1 MNPSTAFATVLA
13 DELARCGLRE
23 VVVAPGSRSTPLAMA
38 FWALDRAGRVRLH
51 VRIDERSASFTALG
65 LAKASRRPVAVL
77 CTSGTAAA
85 NFHPAVIEADE
96 SAVPLL
102 VLTADRPPELRATGA
117 SQTIDQVKLY
127 GSAVRWYAEA
137 GVPERRAGMAGYWRS
152 LACRAWANAA
162 GALGARPGP
171 VHLNLPFRDP
181 LVPGAAATPTADN
194 SNKRAGAAG
203 PGESQPGLPA
213 DIPAFADADWPEP
226 LAGRPDGAPWTRV
239 SPAAVRAEPLELPWS
254 ERGVIVCGDGDYD
267 AAALVGLAERAGWPV
282 LAEPSSGARRGPNA
296 LTGYQYLL
304 ASPAFMAAHRP
315 EVVISAGRPG
325 LTRPQSALMG
335 LARPVASGGPAASPV
350 RHVVVAAG
358 PGTWADPQRAATD
371 VAPAIRLTGAPGKVP
386 AGWLGAWLR
395 ADAAAT
401 EAAGAVLDAWHAG
414 PVPGEDTTAAPGQS
428 TGNGGP
434 GIRPG
439 RQAGGPAL
447 GGALSEPGV
456 ARELLAAMPENAVL
470 WCGNSLSV
478 RDIDLLMPSR
488 ADVRVLASRGA
499 SGIDGTFSTAAGAA
513 LAHAAEHPGAVAF
526 ALIGDLSL
534 LHDAPGLAIGP
545 AEPRPDL
552 CVVVVNNDGG
562 GIFEGLEPA
571 QFKDGTAGGGA
582 NGPSVFERVFGTST
596 GASLEQLAAAFGV
609 PYTLVEQPGDLAKAI
624 APAIGGTGLR
634 IVEARTGRA
643 ASEEL
648 RARMRAAAV
657 AAAEL
662 TIRADG

>member
-1 MNPSTAFATVLA
+1 
-13 DELARCGLRE
+13 
-23 VVVAPGSRSTPLAMA
+23 AMA
-38 FWALDRAGRVRLH
+38 FWALERAGRVRLH
-51 VRIDERSASFTALG
+51 VRIDERSAAFTALG

-77 CTSGTAAA
+77 CTSGTAVA

-127 GSAVRWYAEA
+127 GSAVRWYAES
-137 GVPERRAGMAGYWRS
+137 GVPERRPGMTGYWRS

-162 GALGARPGP
+162 GAQGTLPGP

-181 LVPGAAATPTADN
+181 LVPDAAAAVPQSDN
-194 SNKRAGAAG
+194 SKKRASATTGGADQAG
-203 PGESQPGLPA
+203 RPA
-213 DIPAFADADWPEP
+213 ELPAFADADWPEP
-226 LAGRPDGAPWTRV
+226 LAGRADGAPWTRF
-239 SPAAVRAEPLELPWS
+239 SAPAAIAEPLALPWS
-254 ERGVIVCGDGDYD
+254 ERGVIVGGDGDYD
-267 AAALVGLAERAGWPV
+267 AAALVELAERAGWPI

-296 LTGYQYLL
+296 LTGYQYLI
-304 ASPAFMAAHRP
+304 ASPEFMAAYRP
-315 EVVISAGRPG
+315 EVIVSAGRPG

-335 LARPVASGGPAASPV
+335 LARAGGPAV
-350 RHVVVAAG
+350 RHVVVASG
-358 PGTWADPQRAATD
+358 PGLWADPQRAATD
-371 VAPAIRLTGAPGKVP
+371 VAPAIRLTGAPATAP
-386 AGWLGAWLR
+386 AGWLGAWRR
-395 ADAAAT
+395 ADTAAT
-401 EAAGAVLDAWHAG
+401 RAAGAALDA
-414 PVPGEDTTAAPGQS
+414 S
-428 TGNGGP
+428 GNG
-434 GIRPG
+434 
-439 RQAGGPAL
+439 AL
-447 GGALSEPGV
+447 AEPEV
-456 ARELLAAMPENAVL
+456 ARELLAALPDNAVL

-478 RDIDLLMPSR
+478 RDIDLLMPPR
-488 ADVRVLASRGA
+488 TDARVIASRGA

-526 ALIGDLSL
+526 ALVGDLSL

-571 QFKDGTAGGGA
+571 RFKDAACGGA
-582 NGPSVFERVFGTST
+582 DGPSVFERVFGTSH

-609 PYTLVEQPGDLAKAI
+609 PYTLVERPGDLAKAL
-624 APAIGGTGLR
+624 AAAIPGTGPR

-643 ASEEL
+643 VSEDL

-657 AAAEL
+657 AAAGA
-662 TIRADG
+662 TISPDR